1 MEKGRLLK
9 KSVTCLA
16 IIFIFVFSSFN
27 LAQVSACKK
36 SDLVG
41 SWNFEEGEGLIAQD
55 SSINGNDGVLC
66 AGRFEN
72 ALRFDGI
79 NDYVEVSDHAS
90 LRLQE
95 LSVEA
100 WIRLDSDH
108 GMVTILEKPVN
119 SEAESYSLQVNA
131 ANQVVFTVRNK
142 VENKFA
148 SWQTTSSDFSPIQN
162 DVWVHVAATY
172 RNQFGAAEDGRIF
185 IHNYEDPSVTFSSN
199 SYDSSFSIEYSS
211 EPLLIGIGH
220 GQHNAFAGIIDEVR
234 ISNVDRNIV
243 EPQFFFSRY
252 IQTPLDAYTA
262 GLWHFDEGSGDTV
275 HEETDIDN
283 FGTIQ
288 GASWLSG
295 PTWVDGPF
303 GKALQFDGVDDHI
316 VVPDS
321 PSLHVTGQLT
331 IELWAYAYTFQGI
344 PVVINKQYG
353 ESYYLQFVGES
364 VEFGFGGIFFS
375 TSPLPVIHTGSWFH
389 IAGTINEETD
399 TITIYVNGNVVK
411 TATDMTVPISVSVRP
426 LVIGGSGGGNE
437 WHFNG
442 ILDEIQIWNRALS
455 ANEIKKHANELPKE
469 KMPVKFKDKF
479 NNEKLK
485 DWNVVFGTWSVQN
498 GKLAQNDPSQ
508 GGDWYQ
514 RPAIVANCIVG
525 ENFRIETEFNHDLG
539 GSVAILFRYQ
549 DMGNTLFIIFHGG
562 THIIIGSAVD
572 GAEIGNVWY
581 PFSFSYDAKYQ
592 ITIEVHGP
600 EIDVY
605 VDGVLAASNPDLGS
619 AYSSGKV
626 GFHTTGTAVT
636 YDDVV
641 VSELKTK

>member
-1 MEKGRLLK
+1 
-9 KSVTCLA
+9 
-16 IIFIFVFSSFN
+16 
-27 LAQVSACKK
+27 
-36 SDLVG
+36 
-41 SWNFEEGEGLIAQD
+41 
-55 SSINGNDGVLC
+55 
-66 AGRFEN
+66 
-72 ALRFDGI
+72 
-79 NDYVEVSDHAS
+79 
-90 LRLQE
+90 
-95 LSVEA
+95 
-100 WIRLDSDH
+100 
-108 GMVTILEKPVN
+108 
-119 SEAESYSLQVNA
+119 
-131 ANQVVFTVRNK
+131 
-142 VENKFA
+142 
-148 SWQTTSSDFSPIQN
+148 
-162 DVWVHVAATY
+162 
-172 RNQFGAAEDGRIF
+172 
-185 IHNYEDPSVTFSSN
+185 
-199 SYDSSFSIEYSS
+199 
-211 EPLLIGIGH
+211 
-220 GQHNAFAGIIDEVR
+220 
-234 ISNVDRNIV
+234 
-243 EPQFFFSRY
+243 
-252 IQTPLDAYTA
+252 
-262 GLWHFDEGSGDTV
+262 
-275 HEETDIDN
+275 
-283 FGTIQ
+283 
-288 GASWLSG
+288 
-295 PTWVDGPF
+295 
-303 GKALQFDGVDDHI
+303 
-316 VVPDS
+316 
-321 PSLHVTGQLT
+321 
-331 IELWAYAYTFQGI
+331 
-344 PVVINKQYG
+344 
-353 ESYYLQFVGES
+353 
-364 VEFGFGGIFFS
+364 
-375 TSPLPVIHTGSWFH
+375 
-389 IAGTINEETD
+389 
-399 TITIYVNGNVVK
+399 
-411 TATDMTVPISVSVRP
+411 